1 MEGPRLGQSPGTWA
15 SKERLETLL
24 RTGIDISTR
33 YQSQLALSENMDRHF
48 DRCLS
53 VEETTKLHN
62 QSMNDVKSGPMPPSH
77 PPSPIAILAHYLWV
91 GDHVGGP
98 SSDPKPWASNERLET
113 LIRKA
118 TEIRMRYQ
126 LQLALS
132 DNMDRNLDR
141 CLTAE
146 ETKKIHNL
154 WMNDVKSWMST
165 ECLQQYE
172 KLLAKA
178 DEYDKGKGKGKKGE
192 YDKGKGKGKKGT
204 KGKGGAG
211 KSAKGKSAGEP
222 ALEEGK
228 GCRQKAQQLKKQCFN
243 KVIGD
248 IAVKKALFFSL
259 VKASSLALE
268 SLCCVISDIA
278 ANKQSFFT
286 FRAVLDALTQ
296 FNETDENELKKA
308 FFFSFVKA
316 PVYGQREEDDDEV
329 VLGVLRASADPLPLT
344 AGEWQGD
351 APAEAERGDVKE
363 DPSQHKRRR
372 LMVKTPPID
381 EDEEENVFN
390 FGMGLEATERSPR

>member
-132 DNMDRNLDR
+132 DNMDRDLDR

-154 WMNDVKSWMST
+154 WMNDVKSWMSK

-172 KLLAKA
+172 TLLAKA

-192 YDKGKGKGKKGT
+192 YDKGKGKGKKGM

-211 KSAKGKSAGEP
+211 KSAKGDGAGEP

-228 GCRQKAQQLKKQCFN
+228 SFRQKAHLLKKQRFN
-243 KVIGD
+243 KVI
-248 IAVKKALFFSL
+248 
-259 VKASSLALE
+259 
-268 SLCCVISDIA
+268 SDMA
-278 ANKQSFFT
+278 AN
-286 FRAVLDALTQ
+286 
-296 FNETDENELKKA
+296 KA
-308 FFFSFVKA
+308 FFFCFVKR
-316 PVYGQREEDDDEV
+316 PNWKSKCGIRELLDSLNELKETDEYKHVVEFSLKKTDEV
-329 VLGVLRASADPLPLT
+329 TEVKKSLDKARLAFKRGRQEYERCKHTPLSEQYQCGDLRK
-344 AGEWQGD
+344 ECE
-351 APAEAERGDVKE
+351 EAERKY
-363 DPSQHKRRR
+363 RCC
-372 LMVKTPPID
+372 
-381 EDEEENVFN
+381 
-390 FGMGLEATERSPR
+390 